1 MNKRKEMKLG
11 VLILALAALLP
22 TQAVQAEVAETASF
36 QHFINVMVKQHGF
49 QEAALRQQFAQ
60 VQIQQAILDAIVKP
74 AEAKPWFQYR
84 EIFMTEERIAGG
96 VKFWQDN
103 EAALKAMQQE
113 YGVPA
118 EIVIAIIGVE
128 SKYGAHTGKYRV
140 IDALATLGFA
150 REARSD
156 FFQKE
161 LENFLLLARSEQLD
175 ALQPM
180 GSYAGA
186 MGLPQFMP
194 SSYLSYAV
202 DFDHDGKR
210 DIWKN
215 SADAIASVANYF
227 VRNQWHSGQPIAFP
241 VSRNGQAYQQ
251 ALHSGVKPDTSVQA
265 LQALQ
270 IQTPPQLAASTSVK
284 LLSFQQAD
292 GDDLW
297 LGLHNFYVITR
308 YNHSPLYALAVYQLS
323 QAIAERKKSAPAP
336 L

>member
-1 MNKRKEMKLG
+1 
-11 VLILALAALLP
+11 
-22 TQAVQAEVAETASF
+22 
-36 QHFINVMVKQHGF
+36 MVKQHGF

-60 VQIQQAILDAIVKP
+60 VQIQQPILDAMAMP

-103 EAALKAMQQE
+103 DAVLRAMQQE

-150 REARSD
+150 RPARSD

-161 LENFLLLARSEQLD
+161 LENFLLLSRSEQLD
-175 ALQPM
+175 VLQPM

-227 VRNQWHSGQPIAFP
+227 VRNQWHSGQPIVFP
-241 VSRNGQAYQQ
+241 VTASGQAYQQ
-251 ALHSGVKPDTSVQA
+251 ALHHGVKPDTSVQA
-265 LQALQ
+265 LQALN
-270 IQTPPQLAASTSVK
+270 IHTPPQLPASTPVK

-292 GDDLW
+292 SEDLW

-323 QAIAERKKSAPAP
+323 QAIAERKKSAAAT